1 MRASASAVPR
11 HAARATFMLTP
22 LLASPLR
29 RQKTPLESTA
39 QVLPSLHSHCRAV
52 PRPGAQTVRVDEHAF
67 ATQNDFVD
75 VEKLLLSASGHTTPA
90 AIWPG
95 YGGGYLVFSGNKSIT
110 VG

>member
-1 MRASASAVPR
+1 M
-11 HAARATFMLTP
+11 
-22 LLASPLR
+22 
-29 RQKTPLESTA
+29 
-39 QVLPSLHSHCRAV
+39 
-52 PRPGAQTVRVDEHAF
+52 RVDEHAF

-110 VG
+110 VGYGKDILRLNQRAFKGSAVSP